1 MNSATR
7 IALSLSVTCL
17 VGGARADHF
26 SGATISYECLGGNQ
40 YRVSLDLF
48 LDCAGSPIT
57 PHTLSFSNNCGV
69 SFTLANLNPISVTEV
84 SPLCPSQLANSTCNG
99 GTQPSFK
106 KYRFQ
111 STLFL
116 SPCNKWT
123 ISWYTCCRNTTQ
135 NVQFAPGMYA
145 EATLNNAGGLC
156 DNSPVFND
164 VGIPY
169 VCVNQPVS
177 YSLGAVDPDG
187 NQMSFSLISARYASP
202 APTPVTYQGGFTAAQ
217 PIPGITINPITGQI
231 NFFPTVT
238 GYYVVV
244 VEARSFTSG
253 GTLIGAVMRDLM
265 FAVITCDGTPPQT
278 TGLVSGTNG
287 ISFSAAQFIACEGSN
302 FCLTMNFS
310 DANPAQSITVSSNA
324 ATMLPGSTLSLSG
337 TNPVTATL
345 CWTAT
350 AASYPLGVTFQAT
363 DNACPIANSSSYA
376 ITAMDCAY
384 LPVELLAFEVEAGAE
399 GVMVIWRTG
408 SEAGARA
415 FVVERGREADA
426 FTTVGEI
433 PADGHEAG
441 PHDYRF
447 FDPEPLEGLSYY
459 RLRMIDD
466 DGSDELG
473 PVAPTWRPI
482 CVAPIALLE
491 ASDRW
496 VVHGTGPGASWR
508 ALRPD
513 GAIMVAGIADE
524 RGAFALSGAAESGP
538 VLLFVDGASGPS
550 RLMLPPA
557 WMAEP
562 GMQVRARR

>member
-1 MNSATR
+1 MNPATR
-7 IALSLSVTCL
+7 TALFLSAACFAGVL
-17 VGGARADHF
+17 RADHF
-26 SGATISYECLGGNQ
+26 SGATITYECLGGNQ
-40 YRVSLDLF
+40 YQVSLDLY
-48 LDCAGSPIT
+48 LDCSGAPIT
-57 PHTLSFSNNCGV
+57 PHTLTFSNDCGV
-69 SFTLANLNPISVTEV
+69 SFSLANLAPVSITEV

-177 YSLGAVDPDG
+177 YNLGAVDPDG

-202 APTPVTYQGGFTAAQ
+202 VPTPVSYQGGFTAAQ

-265 FAVITCDGTPPQT
+265 FAVIACDGAPPT
-278 TGLVSGTNG
+278 TSGLSNGTNG
-287 ISFSAAQFIACEGSN
+287 VSFSAAQFIACEGSS

-324 ATMLPGSTLSLSG
+324 ASMLPGSTLSLSG

-350 AASYPLGVTFQAT
+350 SASYPLGVTFQAT
-363 DNACPIANSSSYA
+363 DNACPIANSSSFA

-384 LPVELLAFEVEAGAE
+384 LPVELLAFEVEAAAE
-399 GVMVIWRTG
+399 GVLVNWRTG
-408 SEAGARA
+408 SEAGTRA
-415 FVVERGREADA
+415 FVVERGREEDV
-426 FTTVGEI
+426 FITVEEV
-433 PADGHEAG
+433 PADGGTAEAHE
-441 PHDYRF
+441 YRF
-447 FDPEPLEGLSYY
+447 IDQEPLEGLSFY
-459 RLRMIDD
+459 RLRVIGD
-466 DGSDELG
+466 DGIDELG
-473 PVAPTWRPI
+473 PVAPTWRPSG
-482 CVAPIALLE
+482 VAPAAVLE
-491 ASDRW
+491 VPDRW
-496 VVHGTGPGASWR
+496 MVHGAEPGAFWQ

-513 GAIMVAGIADE
+513 GAVMGAGLADQ
-524 RGAFALSGAAESGP
+524 RGAFALSAADMNVP

>member
-1 MNSATR
+1 MILASR
-7 IALSLSVTCL
+7 SVLLLSVAFL
-17 VGGARADHF
+17 AGAARADHF

-40 YRVSLDLF
+40 YRVSLDLY
-48 LDCAGSPIT
+48 LDCSGSPIT
-57 PHTLSFSNNCGV
+57 PHTLTFSNDCGV
-69 SFTLANLNPISVTEV
+69 SFSLANLNPISVTEV

-177 YSLGAVDPDG
+177 YNLGAVDPDG
-187 NQMSFSLISARYASP
+187 NQMSFSLISARYATP
-202 APTPVTYQGGFTAAQ
+202 TPTPVSYQSGFTAAQ
-217 PIPGITINPITGQI
+217 PIPGITINPITGQL

-265 FAVITCDGTPPQT
+265 FAVIACDGTPPQT
-278 TGLVSGTNG
+278 AGLSSGTNG
-287 ISFSAAQFIACEGSN
+287 VSFSAGQFIACAGNS
-302 FCLTMNFS
+302 FCLTLNFS
-310 DANPAQSITVSSNA
+310 DANPAQSIAVSSNA
-324 ATMLPGSTLSLSG
+324 AAMLPGSVLTLSG

-350 AASYPLGVTFQAT
+350 SASYPLGITFQAT
-363 DNACPIANSSSYA
+363 DNACPIANSSSFA
-376 ITAMDCAY
+376 ITALDCAY
-384 LPVELLAFEVEAGAE
+384 LPIELLAFEAEASAE
-399 GVMVIWRTG
+399 GVLVNWRTG
-408 SEAGARA
+408 SEEGTQG
-415 FVVERGREADA
+415 FLVERGRDEDA
-426 FTTVGEI
+426 FIVVDEVQ
-433 PADGHEAG
+433 ADGDAEGTHA
-441 PHDYRF
+441 YRF
-447 FDPEPLEGLSYY
+447 IDDAPLEGLTFY
-459 RLRMIDD
+459 RLRVISD
-466 DGSDELG
+466 DGSNELG
-473 PVAPTWRPI
+473 PMVPVWRSGGTGAVA
-482 CVAPIALLE
+482 VLE
-491 ASDRW
+491 AYGRW
-496 VVHGTGPGASWR
+496 VVRGAEREASWQ

-513 GAIMVAGIADE
+513 GAIVAAGLADSN
-524 RGAFALSGAAESGP
+524 GAFALD
-538 VLLFVDGASGPS
+538 VDALNMPMILQVTGASGPS
-550 RLMLPPA
+550 CLMLPPTR
-557 WMAEP
+557 MAEP
-562 GMQVRARR
+562 GIHVRARR